1 MHTHRLPA
9 LPWLLGLALASPA
22 LAAPSLTARLD
33 AQPLPLHWQALSA
46 QRYATELQ
54 LEAGELE
61 LRAPTAGGTAE
72 TLAPYRRQPLGKDSA
87 YRFEVP
93 DAGRYRLTVETGIT
107 PALRLVPIKAAEPVA
122 ATAVCKPWQGGAVEL
137 AVGEVFG
144 EGETLRDALSGATAV
159 VRDGRVRLQPAAGS
173 DGLLLLERAEAPE
186 QPVARDWRNAI
197 VYFVLTDRFANGDPG
212 NDRSYGRAPDGAEEI
227 GTFHG
232 GDLKG
237 LTERLDHIASLGV
250 DALWISAPYE
260 QIHGWVGGGDR
271 GDFRHYGYHGY
282 YALDFTQLDANMGS
296 EDDLRALISA
306 AHARGIRVLFDVVL
320 NHPGYSTLQDMQQLG
335 FGALR
340 DGMAEYLPEQW
351 TTWQPE
357 AHENL
362 HAYHNLVDYEHP
374 SWAAWWGRDWVRAG
388 IADYDTPPSSTV
400 DPLKGSLAFLPDFR
414 TESEAVVALPEFLA
428 HKAQTRAEPRE
439 GYRVRD
445 YLIEWL
451 TGWVRE
457 FGVDGFRADTVKH
470 VEPSTWAELR
480 VAAERARADWARA
493 NPDDPMADEPFWMV
507 GEPFWMVGEVFGHG
521 PEASDYLEQ
530 GFDALINF
538 DFQKQAVAASDCLA
552 AAEPS
557 YADYARRLA
566 ETPGHNLLSY
576 ASSHDTALFNRLV
589 KGDLARQRGLAAA
602 LLLAPG
608 AVQVYYGDESARA
621 FGPTGSDPFQGT
633 RSPMNWDEHER
644 PEIAGLIDYWQ
655 RIGQFRAR
663 HPAIGAGTHRLLS
676 SGQPYAFA
684 RTLGDDRIVVV
695 QAGASLTP

>member
-1 MHTHRLPA
+1 
-9 LPWLLGLALASPA
+9 
-22 LAAPSLTARLD
+22 
-33 AQPLPLHWQALSA
+33 
-46 QRYATELQ
+46 
-54 LEAGELE
+54 
-61 LRAPTAGGTAE
+61 
-72 TLAPYRRQPLGKDSA
+72 
-87 YRFEVP
+87 
-93 DAGRYRLTVETGIT
+93 
-107 PALRLVPIKAAEPVA
+107 
-122 ATAVCKPWQGGAVEL
+122 
-137 AVGEVFG
+137 
-144 EGETLRDALSGATAV
+144 
-159 VRDGRVRLQPAAGS
+159 
-173 DGLLLLERAEAPE
+173 
-186 QPVARDWRNAI
+186 
-197 VYFVLTDRFANGDPG
+197 
-212 NDRSYGRAPDGAEEI
+212 
-227 GTFHG
+227 
-232 GDLKG
+232 
-237 LTERLDHIASLGV
+237 
-250 DALWISAPYE
+250 
-260 QIHGWVGGGDR
+260 
-271 GDFRHYGYHGY
+271 
-282 YALDFTQLDANMGS
+282 MGS
-296 EDDLRALISA
+296 ENDLRALISE

-351 TTWQPE
+351 SAWQPE

-374 SWAAWWGRDWVRAG
+374 SWAAWWGREWVRAG

-480 VAAERARADWARA
+480 VAAERARANWARA
-493 NPDDPMADEPFWMV
+493 NPDDPMA

-521 PEASDYLEQ
+521 PEASDYLDQ

-538 DFQKQAVAASDCLA
+538 AFQDQALAASDCLA

-576 ASSHDTALFNRLV
+576 ASSHDTALFNQLA
-589 KGDLARQRGLAAA
+589 KGDLTHQRGLAAA

-608 AVQVYYGDESARA
+608 AVQIYYGDESARS
-621 FGPTGSDPFQGT
+621 FGPSGSDPYQGT
-633 RSPMNWDEHER
+633 RSPMNWAEHQR
-644 PEIAGLIDYWQ
+644 PEIAGLIEHWQ
-655 RIGQFRAR
+655 RIGQFRTR
-663 HPAIGAGTHRLLS
+663 HPAIGAGEHKLLS
-676 SGQPYAFA
+676 PGQPYAFA
-684 RTLGDDRIVVV
+684 RELGEDKVIVV
-695 QAGASLTP
+695 QAR

>member
-1 MHTHRLPA
+1 MEPHLMRAHRLSA
-9 LPWLLGLALASPA
+9 LPLLFGLALPLSGLAAPELSVRLNDQPLSPSWNA
-22 LAAPSLTARLD
+22 LAAD
-33 AQPLPLHWQALSA
+33 
-46 QRYATELQ
+46 RYDT
-54 LEAGELE
+54 ELE
-61 LRAPTAGGTAE
+61 LEPGRLHLVMPQAGVENTA
-72 TLAPYRRQPLGKDSA
+72 LAPFRRQPLGKDSA
-87 YRFEVP
+87 YRYEVP
-93 DAGRYRLTVETGIT
+93 EAGRYRLIVETGASA
-107 PALRLVPIKAAEPVA
+107 ALRLLPVKAAEPKA
-122 ATAVCKPWQGGAVEL
+122 AAPVCQAWDGRPVNV
-137 AVGEVFG
+137 AVGDVFRDG
-144 EGETLRDALSGATAV
+144 HTLRDALSGATAV
-159 VRDGRVRLQPAAGS
+159 VRNGQVTLQPDAGS
-173 DGLLLLERAEAPE
+173 DGLLLLEAAEPAKPAP
-186 QPVARDWRNAI
+186 RDWRNAI

-212 NDRSYGRAPDGAEEI
+212 NDRSYGREPDGADEI

-260 QIHGWVGGGDR
+260 QIHGWVGGGDS

-282 YALDFTQLDANMGS
+282 YALDFTQLDANMG
-296 EDDLRALISA
+296 DDNDLRALISA

-320 NHPGYSTLQDMQQLG
+320 NHPGYSTLQDMQQIG

-340 DGMAEYLPEQW
+340 DGMADYLPEQW
-351 TTWQPE
+351 SAWQPE

-374 SWAAWWGRDWVRAG
+374 SWSAWWGRDWVRAG

-414 TESEAVVALPEFLA
+414 TESEAIVELPEFLA
-428 HKAQTRAEPRE
+428 RKAQTRAEPRE

-451 TGWVRE
+451 TLWVRE
-457 FGVDGFRADTVKH
+457 YGVDGFRADTVKH

-480 VAAERARADWARA
+480 TAAERARADWARA
-493 NPDDPMADEPFWMV
+493 NPDDPMA

-521 PEASDYLEQ
+521 PEASDYLDQ

-538 DFQKQAVAASDCLA
+538 DFQEQAVAASDCLA

-557 YADYARRLA
+557 YADYARRLG

-576 ASSHDTALFNRLV
+576 ASSHDTALFNQLA
-589 KGDLARQRGLAAA
+589 KGDLTRQRGLAAA

-621 FGPTGSDPFQGT
+621 FGPSGSDPYQGT
-633 RSPMNWDEHER
+633 RSPMNWAEHER
-644 PEIAGLIDYWQ
+644 PEVAALIEHWQ

-676 SGQPYAFA
+676 PSQPYAFA
-684 RTLGDDRIVVV
+684 RVLGADKVIVV
-695 QAGASLTP
+695 QAR